1 MSTSIKPREL
11 ENAGTREFKKIIK
24 LLLDK
29 GFEYKDSAPAVF
41 PQPSKG
47 TYVAYENINIEAYN
61 NWQDNNRNDSHILLI
76 FKPVKHKTE
85 IPQEILSLGYKHYVF
100 DKEYEETI
108 WDSPGDSVAKFEK
121 KILGTELVE
130 KTREDGKKV
139 KVVDTKA
146 VKGVLTVIVQYD
158 SDFDHQNANKYYKKV
173 KYGSDEDDFEYDHRD
188 KHNTGAARKFMIS
201 VIRELKESHS
211 GGKTK
216 RKSKRIKNKRKSVK
230 NYSF

>member
-11 ENAGTREFKKIIK
+11 ENAGTRELKKIIE

-29 GFEYKDSAPAVF
+29 GFEYKGSSPAVF

-47 TYVAYENINIEAYN
+47 TYVAYENNNIQAFN

-76 FKPVKHKTE
+76 FEPVKHKTE

-100 DKEYEETI
+100 DKEYEGTI
-108 WDSPGDSVAKFEK
+108 WDSPGDSVAIFEK

-130 KTREDGKKV
+130 KSREDGTKV

-146 VKGVLTVIVQYD
+146 VKSVISVIVQYD
-158 SDFDHQNANKYYKKV
+158 SDFDHQNAKKYYKKV
-173 KYGSDEDDFEYDHRD
+173 EYDDEHYYEHRD
-188 KHNTGAARKFMIS
+188 KHNTPAARNFMRS
-201 VIRELKESHS
+201 VIQEVKESHS

-216 RKSKRIKNKRKSVK
+216 RKNNRRSVK
-230 NYSF
+230 NKSLRQSK

>member
-1 MSTSIKPREL
+1 MSTSSEPREL

-29 GFEYKDSAPAVF
+29 GFEYKGSAPAVF
-41 PQPSKG
+41 PQPFKG
-47 TYVAYENINIEAYN
+47 TYVAYENRNIEAYN
-61 NWQDNNRNDSHILLI
+61 NWQDNLRNDSHILLI
-76 FKPVKHKTE
+76 FEPVKHKTE
-85 IPQEILSLGYKHYVF
+85 IPSLPGYKYHVL
-100 DKEYEETI
+100 DHEGSVVS
-108 WDSPGDSVAKFEK
+108 SPGDSVAIFEK
-121 KILGTELVE
+121 KIIGTELVE

-158 SDFDHQNANKYYKKV
+158 SDFDHQNAKKYYKKV
-173 KYGSDEDDFEYDHRD
+173 KYGSDEEDFEYDHRD

-211 GGKTK
+211 GGKTT